1 MARSINNMITYF
13 ATRQF
18 KYQRYHSL
26 LRRSD
31 LNDHTLIFDL
41 EGALLKSSSVF
52 PFFMLVAFEAGGLL
66 RAIVLLLVYPF
77 VCLVGDEMG
86 LKMMVMICFFGI
98 KEESFRVGRTVLPK
112 FLLEDV
118 GSEMYEVVKR
128 GLKKNALIN
137 NILAIS

>member
-1 MARSINNMITYF
+1 
-13 ATRQF
+13 
-18 KYQRYHSL
+18 
-26 LRRSD
+26 
-31 LNDHTLIFDL
+31 
-41 EGALLKSSSVF
+41 
-52 PFFMLVAFEAGGLL
+52 MLVAFEAGGLL

-128 GLKKNALIN
+128 GGKKVGLSKLPRVMVESFLKEYLEINFVVGRELKVFNGFYVGLMEERKTVHALYPE
-137 NILAIS
+137 